1 MGWILLALASVVH
14 MIASLDL
21 LRQRAFP
28 SFPRG
33 TALAAAIVV
42 IAVTVYLPISAVLM
56 LCALPTHSNSS
67 SEVGYLVNRLAYL
80 ANPPAQGHWIWLS
93 PSSADLPRAGWVV
106 AVAGQEV
113 EWMGKRWLVDGKELV
128 NPPLGM
134 FPRYPD
140 GWRFRVPENHVV
152 VGPDT
157 YRTQKEAASP
167 LVIVCRDRIVGR
179 AWARYYPVWDR
190 CLL

>member
-1 MGWILLALASVVH
+1 MGWLFLALASAVH
-14 MIASLDL
+14 IIASIDL

-33 TALAAAIVV
+33 TALAAASIVIGV
-42 IAVTVYLPISAVLM
+42 VVYLPISAVLM
-56 LCALPTHSNSS
+56 LCALPTHSDSS
-67 SEVGYLVNRLAYL
+67 GDVGYLVNRLAYL
-80 ANPPAQGHWIWLS
+80 ASPPAQGHWIWLTPDS
-93 PSSADLPRAGWVV
+93 PEVPRAGWVL

-113 EWMGKRWLVDGKELV
+113 EWMGKRWLVDGKEV
-128 NPPLGM
+128 DNPPLDM

-157 YRTQKEAASP
+157 YGAQKEAASP
-167 LVIVCRDRIVGR
+167 LIIVSRDQIVGR
-179 AWARYYPVWDR
+179 AWARYYPIWDR